1 MATDRPQNIVQ
12 LTRALAKIST
22 PKVPLW
28 RFNLNSTLQQVFN
41 PTVGG
46 TKEKINKELALRL
59 EQAKINKK
67 KRNKFISYK
76 EEVIEVKDN
85 SVYGKIRVACTCT
98 PENRTSEMLV
108 LLDSVATTL
117 FFSSFHCTWRR
128 EMLRRIELVE
138 LSEGFTLFKQNDK
151 AECGKIIN

>member
-67 KRNKFISYK
+67 KRNKFIS
-76 EEVIEVKDN
+76 
-85 SVYGKIRVACTCT
+85 
-98 PENRTSEMLV
+98 
-108 LLDSVATTL
+108 
-117 FFSSFHCTWRR
+117 
-128 EMLRRIELVE
+128 
-138 LSEGFTLFKQNDK
+138 
-151 AECGKIIN
+151 